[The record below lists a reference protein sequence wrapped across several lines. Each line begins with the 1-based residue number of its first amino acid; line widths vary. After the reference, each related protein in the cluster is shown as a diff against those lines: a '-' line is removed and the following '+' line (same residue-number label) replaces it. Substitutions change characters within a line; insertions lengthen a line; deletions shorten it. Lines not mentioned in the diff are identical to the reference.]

1 MNEMFLNSKVLWK
14 HLLVI
19 SMVLGSL
26 LALLFQMPIH
36 QDLAYHH
43 FADTQVLFGIPNFQ
57 NVISNLP
64 FVLVGLAGV
73 GLCVKRAHDES
84 KIAWLLFFA
93 GIALVGFGS
102 IYYHLNPNSQT
113 LLWDRLPM
121 AMGFMALFAALLG
134 ELIEARLTRV
144 LLFPMVMIG
153 FSSVMVWH
161 WFDDL
166 RFYVWV
172 QFMPMLVIPVMLLLY
187 RKRYSHTYLLILA
200 MLIYLVAKVLEV
212 FDPEIYR
219 QLHGVVGGHAMK
231 HVVAAA
237 GSGVLLWMLSVR
249 KLLPRSIGKSA
260 EMENHRCPPV

>member
-1 MNEMFLNSKVLWK
+1 MNEKLWNSKVLWK

-26 LALLFQMPIH
+26 LALLFQLPIH

-43 FADTQVLFGIPNFQ
+43 FADTKVLFGIPNFQ

-73 GLCVKRAHDES
+73 GLCMRRDHDES
-84 KIAWLLFFA
+84 KIAWLLFFV

-102 IYYHLNPNSQT
+102 IYYHINPNSQT

-121 AMGFMALFAALLG
+121 AVGFMALFAALLG
-134 ELIEARLTRV
+134 ELIEARLPRV
-144 LLFPMVMIG
+144 LLVPMVMIG
-153 FSSVMVWH
+153 FASVMVWH

-166 RFYVWV
+166 RLYVWV

-187 RKRYSHTYLLILA
+187 RKRYSHTYLLVLA
-200 MLIYLVAKVLEV
+200 LLVYLLAKVLEG
-212 FDPEIYR
+212 FDLEIFSLM
-219 QLHGVVGGHAMK
+219 QNAIGGHAMK

-237 GSGVLLWMLSVR
+237 GSGVLLWMLYVR
-249 KLLPRSIGKSA
+249 KPLPIVIGK
-260 EMENHRCPPV
+260 

>member
-1 MNEMFLNSKVLWK
+1 MNEMFWNSKVLWK

-26 LALLFQMPIH
+26 LVLVFQLPIH
-36 QDLAYHH
+36 QDLTYHH
-43 FADTQVLFGIPNFQ
+43 FADTKVLFGIPNFQ

-73 GLCVKRAHDES
+73 GFCMKRTHDES
-84 KIAWLLFFA
+84 KIAWLSFFA
-93 GIALVGFGS
+93 GIALVGLGS
-102 IYYHLNPNSQT
+102 IYYHLTPNSQS
-113 LLWDRLPM
+113 LFWDRLPM

-134 ELIEARLTRV
+134 ELIHERLSRIV
-144 LLFPMVMIG
+144 LVPMIMIG
-153 FSSVMVWH
+153 FGSVMVWH

-187 RKRYSHTYLLILA
+187 RKRYSHTYLLVLA
-200 MLIYLVAKVLEV
+200 LLVYLLAKVLEV
-212 FDPEIYR
+212 FDLQIFSLL
-219 QLHGVVGGHAMK
+219 QSAIGGHAMK

-237 GSGVLLWMLSVR
+237 GSGVLLWMLYVR
-249 KLLPRSIGKSA
+249 KPLPIVIGK
-260 EMENHRCPPV
+260 

>member
-1 MNEMFLNSKVLWK
+1 MNEMFWNSKVIWK

-64 FVLVGLAGV
+64 FVLVGIAGA
-73 GLCVKRAHDES
+73 GFCMKRAHDES

-134 ELIEARLTRV
+134 EFIEPKLTRY
-144 LLFPMVMIG
+144 LLLPMIMIG
-153 FSSVMVWH
+153 FASVMIWH

-187 RKRYSHTYLLILA
+187 SKRYSHSYLLIWAL
-200 MLIYLVAKVLEV
+200 LIYVLAKALEV
-212 FDPEIYR
+212 FDTEIFSLL
-219 QLHGVVGGHAMK
+219 QNGIAGHAMK

-237 GSGVLLWMLSVR
+237 GSGVLLWMLYVR
-249 KLLPRSIGKSA
+249 KLLSNVDSNISNMQPRT
-260 EMENHRCPPV
+260 